1 MDNFEDKVMLYLL
14 VFVLMANT
22 CESISS
28 SVVEKCGAG
37 QVCVRFCCKNETL
50 CLNFDLSSIEQ
61 AKNMSD
67 DYKVIQ
73 GKPCDN
79 MYLETDEIWSFTAV
93 SEFFTVR
100 IILQRT
106 HQKRDKLSTLKFDF

>member
-1 MDNFEDKVMLYLL
+1 MDIFEDKVKLCLL

-37 QVCVRFCCKNETL
+37 QVCVRFCCENKTL
-50 CLNFDLSSIEQ
+50 CQTFNLSAIEQ

-67 DYKVIQ
+67 GYKIIK
-73 GKPCDN
+73 GKPCVH
-79 MYLETDEIWSFTAV
+79 MYLETEEIWSFTAV
-93 SEFFTVR
+93 SDCFRVQ
-100 IILQRT
+100 L
-106 HQKRDKLSTLKFDF
+106 